1 MKLDFSDFNEP
12 TKTLLDNYLLLRQ
25 KKALGR
31 TRGKFGELDHQR
43 LKEQWIMK
51 RLYLKVM
58 KRKRLS

>member
-12 TKTLLDNYLLLRQ
+12 TKTLLQLFIAEA